1 MGEENEGKKK
11 KLSSE
16 DDVEDVS
23 FDGSGLNYD
32 MDGFSGKING
42 GNRSNA
48 ISNVTGGEQKLR
60 AKGLLYYFVSTE
72 SMPWPRHFLRK
83 KKMLRSNFEF
93 LSIWPLMLGFF
104 FFPPKLIPWPLPV
117 IFSGSVPTCIRGAA
131 GRSSVKAATDSSP
144 WFRIL
149 AK

>member
-42 GNRSNA
+42 GNSSNA
-48 ISNVTGGEQKLR
+48 ISNITGRGEEKGKQKLR

-72 SMPWPRHFLRK
+72 SRPWPRHFLWK
-83 KKMLRSNFEF
+83 KNVQRSNFKF
-93 LSIWPLMLGFF
+93 LSIWPLMLDFF
-104 FFPPKLIPWPLPV
+104 FFFFFLLSLLYLGP
-117 IFSGSVPTCIRGAA
+117 CA
-131 GRSSVKAATDSSP
+131 
-144 WFRIL
+144 
-149 AK
+149 